1 MAKKCSFFH
10 NHPIINSLTNK
21 ADGIVPQT
29 MSLITLCHCQQT
41 YGKQIDM
48 KYFHGVQLISSNLAL
63 IATVWLVGEN
73 NYLITEIVGTYDNK
87 V

>member
-1 MAKKCSFFH
+1 M
-10 NHPIINSLTNK
+10 
-21 ADGIVPQT
+21 PQT
-29 MSLITLCHCQQT
+29 MILITLCHWQQT

-48 KYFHGVQLISSNLAL
+48 EYFHEVQLFSSNLAL

-73 NYLITEIVGTYDNK
+73 NYLVTEIVGTYDNK